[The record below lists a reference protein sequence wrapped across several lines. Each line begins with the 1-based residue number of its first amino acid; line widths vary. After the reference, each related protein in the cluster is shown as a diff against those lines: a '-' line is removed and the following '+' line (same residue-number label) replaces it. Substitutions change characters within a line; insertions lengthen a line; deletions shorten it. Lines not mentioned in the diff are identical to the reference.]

1 MKPFFY
7 AGRLV
12 LGGALICLPLAM
24 TAQANQTPPPKAGTQ
39 EPDVAQGN
47 KQNAS
52 PMTTSDKTFVK
63 EAAQGGM
70 AEVQLGQ
77 LAEQKAAN
85 PDVKKFGER
94 MVTDHSKANKELE
107 QVAERD
113 GIAIPKKLDA
123 KDQMLKAR
131 LEKLSGPA
139 FDRAYMQNMVK
150 DHQHDVMQFQHEA
163 RDGQNT
169 DVKEFAAQTA
179 PILKSHLRE
188 AERVEPETTKTAT
201 NTGLR

>member
-1 MKPFFY
+1 MKPFCY
-7 AGRLV
+7 LGRLV

-24 TAQANQTPPPKAGTQ
+24 TAQTNTTPRPKAGTQ
-39 EPDVAQGN
+39 EPDLAQGN
-47 KQNAS
+47 RQNAS
-52 PMTTSDKTFVK
+52 PMTASDKTFVR

-77 LAEQKAAN
+77 LAEQKATN

-113 GIAIPKKLDA
+113 GIPLPKKLDA
-123 KDQMLKAR
+123 KDQMLKDR

-150 DHQHDVMQFQHEA
+150 DHQHDVTQFEHEA

-169 DVKEFAAQTA
+169 DVKEFATQTT

-188 AERVEPETTKTAT
+188 AERVEPETTKTSA
-201 NTGLR
+201 NTGMR